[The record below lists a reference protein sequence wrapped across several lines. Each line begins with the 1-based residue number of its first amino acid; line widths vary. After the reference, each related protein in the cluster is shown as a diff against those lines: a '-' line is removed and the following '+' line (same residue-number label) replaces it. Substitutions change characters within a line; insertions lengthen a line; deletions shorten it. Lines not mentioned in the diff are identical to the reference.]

1 VAARIATLGIRD
13 LHVRIGAQELLKGI
27 SLDLYPG
34 DAMALVGPNGAGKT
48 TLLETCVGLKIPS
61 AGRVS
66 ACGLDPSS
74 QRDQLRARVGMYLQ
88 PSLLPNTMT
97 VREAAGLFRAFY
109 DASDIDVDEA
119 LSCMGLL
126 GHGDKRC
133 GVLSAGERQR
143 LLIALSLLGSP
154 SLLLMDEPASALDAD
169 SRQAFHALLPA
180 LRERGIAI
188 LVATHQTDGM
198 EKYFNRYCVMAA
210 GRIVHSGEIGQ
221 LVELNRE
228 WPIDVSV
235 TVEPARDLRS
245 ALGAFAG
252 LRLVGQREG
261 TIQLRA
267 REATTAIAD
276 IAELC
281 TGEGVGVSSLWM
293 RDSTKP
299 GAMRQIPSPPG
310 K

>member
-1 VAARIATLGIRD
+1 MAARTAPLSIRG
-13 LHVRIGAQELLKGI
+13 LHVRIGGQELLKGI

-34 DAMALVGPNGAGKT
+34 DAMALVGANGAGKT
-48 TLLETCVGLKIPS
+48 TLLETCVGLKVAS
-61 AGRVS
+61 AGHVS

-109 DASDIDVDEA
+109 DASDIEADDA

-126 GHGDKRC
+126 GHRDKRC

-143 LLIALSLLGSP
+143 LLISLALLGSP
-154 SLLLMDEPASALDAD
+154 SLLVMDEPTSALDAD
-169 SRQAFHALLPA
+169 SREAFHALLPV
-180 LRERGIAI
+180 LRGKGIAI
-188 LVATHQTDGM
+188 LVATHQTEGM

-210 GRIVHSGEIGQ
+210 GAIVHSGEIGQ
-221 LVELNRE
+221 LVALNRE
-228 WPIDVSV
+228 WPIDVSL
-235 TVEPARDLRS
+235 TVQPVRDLRQSLS
-245 ALGAFAG
+245 ALAG

-261 TIQLRA
+261 AIQLRA
-267 REATTAIAD
+267 RQAD
-276 IAELC
+276 AALAEIGGLC
-281 TGEGVGVSSLWM
+281 AREGLEISSLWV
-293 RDSTKP
+293 RDATKP
-299 GAMRQIPSPPG
+299 GAIRPAPSIAG